1 MRGRSVSLLVG
12 LALAAVGVLVAQVT
26 APGLAIVPV
35 VAGPLGES
43 APCAVISVRTW
54 KILGHFLLRYL
65 FMQFPMPFLLWY
77 PAWDLRYRP
86 AFGICVAAFCASVS
100 GPASMLRLGVWR
112 SSLAQ
117 WEVGRPPHVCMGVWL
132 NSSIDGCSWA
142 LIEHE
147 ALSGAL
153 NRFGFGRRVL
163 TSGSWRSAS
172 VCVSAVW
179 CAVCCSVSLDGQRGY
194 GSSCP

>member
-1 MRGRSVSLLVG
+1 MVHSHGHSCRQSASTRADLCHHSGVRPPECLAGVGSSVSLLVG
-12 LALAAVGVLVAQVT
+12 LALAAVGVLVGQVT

-43 APCAVISVRTW
+43 APCAVIPVRTW

-100 GPASMLRLGVWR
+100 GPAMLRLGVWP

-117 WEVGRPPHVCMGVWL
+117 WEVGRPPTFAWVCG
-132 NSSIDGCSWA
+132 
-142 LIEHE
+142 
-147 ALSGAL
+147 
-153 NRFGFGRRVL
+153 
-163 TSGSWRSAS
+163 
-172 VCVSAVW
+172 
-179 CAVCCSVSLDGQRGY
+179 
-194 GSSCP
+194 